1 LIDDSSR
8 AGGLLAAFT
17 GYRAARAA
25 AARHACHLLGI
36 GRAAAAAHVTAET
49 GVVTDANAAV
59 AAAAVRPPTGARG
72 AKLAAIGEWLRRHA
86 RVVQALQWGIVA
98 AYAFF
103 VIVPAFLPLPADD
116 AHWFNSLAL
125 FSQWLFWGV
134 WWPFVIASMFVVG
147 RAWCGLFCP
156 EGTLTEAASRF
167 GLGLA
172 VPRWLKWGGWPF
184 VAFALTTVFGQL
196 VSVYQYPAATLL
208 VLGGSTLAAIV
219 VGFVYGRGKRVWC
232 RHLCPVNGVFAVLS
246 RVAPVHFRVD
256 THAWSAN
263 ASRIP
268 AHPVNC
274 APLVRIRRMTG
285 PSECHMC
292 GRCSGLHAAIG
303 LSARSPSR
311 EVMALDES
319 AARPW
324 DAILIVFGMIGLA
337 LGAFEWSATGAFVA
351 LRAAAIDFFVDH
363 GPAWILADNAP
374 WWILT
379 NYPEAHDV
387 FTWLDGGLILVW
399 ILGTA
404 VLVGGWV
411 SFWLL
416 VAARGLRNAQPASL
430 LAAAL
435 ALSYTLIPLAG
446 AGLFVGLSALPA
458 TLAHGEGFRIAWLPY
473 PRIILLVA
481 AGMWSLYLAR
491 RRLETRAAGPKRA
504 GALAAMA
511 LAIGGVLAAWA
522 PFVLR

>member
-1 LIDDSSR
+1 VIDAD
-8 AGGLLAAFT
+8 
-17 GYRAARAA
+17 
-25 AARHACHLLGI
+25 
-36 GRAAAAAHVTAET
+36 
-49 GVVTDANAAV
+49 AAV
-59 AAAAVRPPTGARG
+59 AASGSGSATAAR
-72 AKLAAIGEWLRRHA
+72 LAASGEWLRRHA
-86 RVVQALQWGIVA
+86 RVVQAVQWTIVA

-103 VIVPAFLPLPADD
+103 VIIPALLPLPADD
-116 AHWFNSLAL
+116 AHWFNDLAL
-125 FSQWLFWGV
+125 FSQWLFWGL
-134 WWPFVIASMFVVG
+134 WWPFVIVSMFVVG

-156 EGTLTEAASRF
+156 EGTLTEAASRR

-208 VLGGSTLAAIV
+208 VLGGSTLAAIG

-256 THAWSAN
+256 TGAWSAN
-263 ASRIP
+263 VSRIP
-268 AHPVNC
+268 AYPINC

-292 GRCSGLHAAIG
+292 GRCSGLHSAIA
-303 LSARSPSR
+303 LAARSPSR
-311 EVMALDES
+311 EVIALEAS
-319 AARPW
+319 GAQRW
-324 DAILIVFGMIGLA
+324 DAVLIVFGMIGLA
-337 LGAFEWSATGAFVA
+337 LGAFEWSATSAFVA
-351 LRAAAIDFFVDH
+351 VRAAAIEFFVEH

-387 FTWLDGGLILVW
+387 FTWLDGALIAGW
-399 ILGTA
+399 IVGTA
-404 VLVGGWV
+404 LIVGGWV
-411 SFWLL
+411 SACLV
-416 VAARGLRNAQPASL
+416 VAARAVRKPQGTSL
-430 LAAAL
+430 LANAS

-458 TLAHGEGFRIAWLPY
+458 ALAHGEGLRLVWLPHL
-473 PRIILLVA
+473 RAILLA
-481 AGMWSLYLAR
+481 ASAAWSFHLAYRQLEARVAR
-491 RRLETRAAGPKRA
+491 RRRERSLV
-504 GALAAMA
+504 AMA